1 MISKYH
7 KLNRGIH
14 IHIIRV
20 HSWSCD
26 IFMNSPEWYKKM
38 ARYKNGPICCTAG
51 PLPVRRFHWNFR
63 RLRKPILKPYFVYFW
78 KSVWKVF
85 EVFFRR
91 RGQAGFTSYSETE
104 ILSDDLE
111 NNHVSK
117 VTEFLLG
124 TITCL
129 NIKWLIYKYQKCSNL
144 SSYVLV
150 CSYEPYPFAQSN
162 IVQFYVRHQ
171 TCEIRYLC
179 ELVPHHQIFL

>member
-1 MISKYH
+1 MIFLWIAQNDTQKWHDFLHFRSTS
-7 KLNRGIH
+7 GQT
-14 IHIIRV
+14 IRL
-20 HSWSCD
+20 
-26 IFMNSPEWYKKM
+26 K
-38 ARYKNGPICCTAG
+38 
-51 PLPVRRFHWNFR
+51 
-63 RLRKPILKPYFVYFW
+63 LRKTEETDTQTLFCIFLKICLKSFW
-78 KSVWKVF
+78 S
-85 EVFFRR
+85 FFRR
-91 RGQAGFTSYSETE
+91 RGQAGFTPYSETE

-162 IVQFYVRHQ
+162 IVHFMFGIRRVKSVIYASLSHTIKIFYNLY
-171 TCEIRYLC
+171 CIG
-179 ELVPHHQIFL
+179 

>member
-26 IFMNSPEWYKKM
+26 IFMNSPEWYKKW
-38 ARYKNGPICCTAG
+38 PDF
-51 PLPVRRFHWNFR
+51 LHFR
-63 RLRKPILKPYFVYFW
+63 STSGQTIRLKLRKTEETDTQTLFCIFLKICLKSFW
-78 KSVWKVF
+78 S
-85 EVFFRR
+85 FFRR
-91 RGQAGFTSYSETE
+91 RGQAGFTPYSETE

-162 IVQFYVRHQ
+162 IVHFMFGIRRVKSVIYASLSHTIKNFYNLYCIV
-171 TCEIRYLC
+171 
-179 ELVPHHQIFL
+179 